1 MNYREQNEIMNELL
15 EKLNQILPILN
26 QLSKDPETI
35 IIDDVEL
42 REMLKISK
50 RKTAYL
56 REKGLISYSKIGG
69 KIHYRLSDVLDLL
82 KRTRIPCF
90 ECE

>member
-15 EKLNQILPILN
+15 EKLNQILPILH

-50 RKTAYL
+50 RSTAYL
-56 REKGLISYSKIGG
+56 REKGLISYSKIGE
-69 KIHYRLSDVLDLL
+69 KIYYRLSDVLDLV